1 LEIEPTPTPEEC
13 LAIAFHPSGLHLV
26 VALNDKIQLMNLH
39 ADKLRPDKIWPTR
52 NCYDIKF
59 SHGGHMFAAVS
70 NKDIHVHNFY
80 TNDCPDSMMYSG
92 HMQRVNRIDWFEN
105 DMGFV
110 SCSSD
115 GGIYFYDLY
124 THTLEKQK
132 RNLDKDFNDKGA
144 KYLSVVNVPNKPYE
158 VVAVG
163 TDRQVTSNVTSATD
177 KSRALDAYLSEV
189 CMMKSGRAVIAGV
202 GEPGRPGELQVW
214 KFPLERTLSVQAHS
228 KAVTRLRLSHDN
240 SWLYTTGADGI
251 ICIFEVKDKD
261 PRAVKRDE
269 TFHGA
274 GNLLYSEEI
283 LTDKSRL
290 EALMNE

>member
-1 LEIEPTPTPEEC
+1 
-13 LAIAFHPSGLHLV
+13 
-26 VALNDKIQLMNLH
+26 
-39 ADKLRPDKIWPTR
+39 
-52 NCYDIKF
+52 
-59 SHGGHMFAAVS
+59 
-70 NKDIHVHNFY
+70 
-80 TNDCPDSMMYSG
+80 
-92 HMQRVNRIDWFEN
+92 
-105 DMGFV
+105 
-110 SCSSD
+110 
-115 GGIYFYDLY
+115 
-124 THTLEKQK
+124 
-132 RNLDKDFNDKGA
+132 
-144 KYLSVVNVPNKPYE
+144 VVNVPNKPYE

-163 TDRQVTSNVTSATD
+163 TDSQVTSNVTSATD
-177 KSRALDAYLSEV
+177 KSRNLNAYLSEV

-202 GEPGRPGELQVW
+202 GEPNRPGELQVW

-240 SWLYTTGADGI
+240 SWLYTAGADGI
-251 ICIFEVKDKD
+251 IGIFEVKDKD